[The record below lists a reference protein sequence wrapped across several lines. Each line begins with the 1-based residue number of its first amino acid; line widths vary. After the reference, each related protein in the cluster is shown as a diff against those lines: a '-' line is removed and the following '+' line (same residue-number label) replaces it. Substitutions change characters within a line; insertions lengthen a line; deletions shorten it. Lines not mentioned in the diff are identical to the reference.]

1 MNQNI
6 RVRTGKSISLS
17 PFSTVDIP
25 IRYDDILDLDKQQ
38 FVPRHRIPHLGLSVQ
53 MVSPKQPLLRAYN
66 ETFRPIK
73 IPKHTKLG
81 KFKQRAHFRFYDL
94 PQELRDLILDFAL
107 ADAHPDLESLT
118 LKCEPGFVKDG
129 EDGSI
134 SRMPTKAGKFG
145 SRYDGR
151 SIAFPFMSKCSLT
164 LTSKTLASDFQTA
177 LWRFLLREEGSWL
190 KMRVHNFSFETAHF
204 FLARCSQKQL
214 SSLRLPGK
222 LVLQMSLRCRSAS
235 GPQWAWNAE
244 RWSEYCLLNKVSPW
258 VIFTEAFFLQHQGQ
272 RLVQQALANAC
283 QRATKIPTGDQVV
296 MILDAP
302 DDVCKQNCWTRNGY
316 WLSVNKRS
324 AKVLD
329 QEEYYFKGV
338 EYDSEGALVDQ
349 RMLEASP
356 SVCNKEVDV
365 IGTMI

>member
-1 MNQNI
+1 MDQNI
-6 RVRTGKSISLS
+6 RVRTGKRISLS
-17 PFSTVDIP
+17 PFSAVDIP
-25 IRYDDILDLDKQQ
+25 IRCDDILDLDKQQ
-38 FVPRHRIPHLGLSVQ
+38 FVPRHRIPHLCLSVQ
-53 MVSPKQPLLRAYN
+53 MVRPEQPFLRAYN
-66 ETFRPIK
+66 ETSRPIK

-81 KFKQRAHFRFYDL
+81 NFKPRAHFRLYDL

-107 ADAHPDLESLT
+107 ADAHPGLESLT
-118 LKCEPGFVKDG
+118 LKCGPGFVKDG

-134 SRMPTKAGKFG
+134 SRTPTNAGKFG

-151 SIAFPFMSKCSLT
+151 SIAFPFMSKFSLT
-164 LTSKTLASDFQTA
+164 LTSKTLADDFQTA

-235 GPQWAWNAE
+235 GPQWAWNTE
-244 RWSEYCLLNKVSPW
+244 RWSEFCLAKKVSPW
-258 VIFTEAFFLQHQGQ
+258 VVFTEAFFLQRQGQ

-283 QRATKIPTGDQVV
+283 QRAIKVPTGDQVV
-296 MILDAP
+296 MILDAL
-302 DDVCKQNCWTRNGY
+302 DDICKQNYWTRNGY
-316 WLSVNKRS
+316 WVSVNKRS

-349 RMLEASP
+349 RLLEASP
-356 SVCNKEVDV
+356 TVCNKRADV
-365 IGTMI
+365 IGTMM